1 MAEKCNFA
9 SFCWEWEIFIFH
21 QILMGFF
28 SFDSSH
34 WELSVVCQLLLFSK
48 KKGSKWGKNSIL
60 YNMEIFSFS
69 CDFDCFFSK
78 LFLMKNATKNNTS
91 FKDNASQNDHLY
103 CHIMVCSALYCVQ
116 HFTVSRTLL
125 CPAHYCVQH
134 IIVSSKILCPHLP
147 KRSFVHLS
155 HFNVLRS
162 YYVLA
167 KHLCFSL
174 YSSWKIQ
181 HNRP

>member
-1 MAEKCNFA
+1 
-9 SFCWEWEIFIFH
+9 
-21 QILMGFF
+21 MGFF

-34 WELSVVCQLLLFSK
+34 WELLVVCQQVFSISYHFQEK
-48 KKGSKWGKNSIL
+48 RGQSGEKIQFC
-60 YNMEIFSFS
+60 MENFSFS
-69 CDFDCFFSK
+69 CDFDGFFSK
-78 LFLMKNATKNNTS
+78 VFFMKNANKNNTS
-91 FKDNASQNDHLY
+91 SEDNASQNDQLY

-116 HFTVSRTLL
+116 HFTMSRTLL

-147 KRSFVHLS
+147 KRSFVHIS

-167 KHLCFSL
+167 KHL
-174 YSSWKIQ
+174 
-181 HNRP
+181 R

>member
-1 MAEKCNFA
+1 
-9 SFCWEWEIFIFH
+9 
-21 QILMGFF
+21 
-28 SFDSSH
+28 
-34 WELSVVCQLLLFSK
+34 
-48 KKGSKWGKNSIL
+48 
-60 YNMEIFSFS
+60 
-69 CDFDCFFSK
+69 
-78 LFLMKNATKNNTS
+78 MKNATKNNTS

-103 CHIMVCSALYCVQ
+103 CHIMVWSALYCVQ

-167 KHLCFSL
+167 KHLSSL
-174 YSSWKIQ
+174 WEMQPKITLVLRIMRVKMITYIVILWCVQHFTVSSTDRKSVV
-181 HNRP
+181 